1 MDIIGAGPGRTGTT
15 SLKQALDILGIG
27 PVYHTKEIFREPRRL
42 ADWETVVHGGE
53 QDRGHV
59 FDGYRATVHWPVT
72 VHRSEVLRL
81 YREPRGRTPSARV
94 VRRGLRIARKQHSDD
109 GTASVGTAHQL
120 RMDIS
125 GFQQSPAG
133 VGVSWYTWLEQ
144 GWAVTVSA
152 GVLGAVARVLRLT
165 PAERDHPYLFAGQP
179 TRRVTRVTSTIRTVS
194 LRNRL
199 HGWSASRARRTAAR
213 STR

>member
-1 MDIIGAGPGRTGTT
+1 MASTPHVPG
-15 SLKQALDILGIG
+15 L
-27 PVYHTKEIFREPRRL
+27 FRS
-42 ADWETVVHGGE
+42 GC
-53 QDRGHV
+53 
-59 FDGYRATVHWPVT
+59 VT

-94 VRRGLRIARKQHSDD
+94 VRRSLRIARKQHSDD

-133 VGVSWYTWLEQ
+133 VQVSWYTWLEQ

-179 TRRVTRVTSTIRTVS
+179 TRRVTRVTSTISTVPAEPLARLERKPS
-194 LRNRL
+194 SPDRRRL
-199 HGWSASRARRTAAR
+199 HPVNGAYQDGSDAVIAPATASSAHS
-213 STR
+213 